1 MKVFTKYKLELIKEE
16 SHKYEVDTKISKPQD
31 LVDVLNL
38 VCRINNNTEEV
49 MLLLTLNTKNVIT
62 GWFEVSRG
70 SINESIVHP
79 REIFKRALTN
89 NATSIVVAHNH
100 PSGDPNPSKE
110 DINIT
115 NRLKECG
122 KLLGINLIDHIIIGD
137 EKYVSLKEKG
147 II

>member
-70 SINESIVHP
+70 SIDTSIVHP

-122 KLLGINLIDHIIIGD
+122 KLLGINLIDHIILGD

>member
-70 SINESIVHP
+70 SIDASIVHP

-122 KLLGINLIDHIIIGD
+122 KLLGIDLIDHIIIGD

>member
-16 SHKYEVDTKISKPQD
+16 SHKYEVDTRISKPQD

-70 SINESIVHP
+70 SIDASIVHP

-89 NATSIVVAHNH
+89 NATDIVVAHNH

>member
-122 KLLGINLIDHIIIGD
+122 KLLGIDLIDHIIIGD

>member
-16 SHKYEVDTKISKPQD
+16 SHKYEIDTRISKPKD
-31 LVDVLNL
+31 LVDILNL

-49 MLLLTLNTKNVIT
+49 MLLFTLNTKNVIT

-70 SINESIVHP
+70 SIDTSIVHP

>member
-16 SHKYEVDTKISKPQD
+16 SHKYEVDTRISKPQD

-70 SINESIVHP
+70 SIDASIVHP

-89 NATSIVVAHNH
+89 NATNIVVAHNH

>member
-16 SHKYEVDTKISKPQD
+16 SHKYEVDTRISKPQD

-70 SINESIVHP
+70 SIDTSIVHP

-89 NATSIVVAHNH
+89 NATNIVVAHNH

>member
-16 SHKYEVDTKISKPQD
+16 SHKYEVDTRISKPQD

-70 SINESIVHP
+70 SIDTSIVHP